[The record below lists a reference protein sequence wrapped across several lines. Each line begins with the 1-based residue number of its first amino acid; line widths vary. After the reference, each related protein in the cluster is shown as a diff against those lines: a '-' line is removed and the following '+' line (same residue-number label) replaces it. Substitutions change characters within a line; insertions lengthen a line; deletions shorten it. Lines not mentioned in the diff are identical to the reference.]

1 MKEMNARHK
10 EISSTLPVD
19 LDSLP
24 RLHRFR
30 LRGMQ
35 MTRLETFIDAAFAF
49 AISMLV
55 IAAQQIP
62 DNIQTLLSAFKNV
75 PTFVCSI
82 AVLGIFWRG
91 HWLWSR
97 RYGLEDGV
105 SILISWA
112 MIVTILIFIYP
123 LKAIFGAMWYLLSGH
138 QAGQPFSLHTTE
150 SQARTIF
157 AIYALGL
164 IAISAE
170 ILLLNLRA
178 WQLREPLRLNE
189 RESLV
194 TRSELSG
201 WSIPVSV
208 GIVSLV
214 VALTLPAAQIQWS
227 GWVYFSM
234 IILVPLHDFFHKR
247 ELKAVQDRS
256 QDGGPGKGSELRS
269 QVMKGQKTK
278 SEFVR

>member
-1 MKEMNARHK
+1 MKERWA
-10 EISSTLPVD
+10 EISSAVPEH

-24 RLHRFR
+24 RLKGFR
-30 LRGMQ
+30 MRGIE

-62 DNIQTLLSAFKNV
+62 DNIQALLAAFKNV

-105 SILISWA
+105 SIFISWM

-123 LKAIFGAMWYLLSGH
+123 LKAIFGAMWYLLSSG
-138 QAGQPFSLHTTE
+138 QVGQPFSLHTTE

-178 WQLREPLRLNE
+178 WQLREPLRLNARE
-189 RESLV
+189 RLV
-194 TRSELSG
+194 TGDEVTG

-208 GIVSLV
+208 GIVALV
-214 VALTLPAAQIQWS
+214 LALTLPIEKIAWS

-234 IILVPLHDFFHKR
+234 AILVPVHKWFLGR
-247 ELKAVQDRS
+247 RLERASHLAN
-256 QDGGPGKGSELRS
+256 
-269 QVMKGQKTK
+269 
-278 SEFVR
+278 

>member
-1 MKEMNARHK
+1 MNERHD
-10 EISSTLPVD
+10 PP
-19 LDSLP
+19 LP
-24 RLHRFR
+24 RLRALEAEIASALPGNLDALPRLRGFR

-35 MTRLETFIDAAFAF
+35 PTRLETFIDAAFAF
-49 AISMLV
+49 GISMLV

-62 DNIQTLLSAFKNV
+62 DDIASLLAAFKNV
-75 PTFVCSI
+75 PTFICSI

-97 RYGLEDGV
+97 RYGLEDSV

-123 LKAIFGAMWYLLSGH
+123 LKAIFGSMWYLLSN
-138 QAGQPFSLHTTE
+138 GQVGQRLSLHTTE
-150 SQARTIF
+150 AQARTIF

-178 WQLREPLRLNE
+178 WRLREPLRLNLRE
-189 RESLV
+189 RLM
-194 TRSELSG
+194 TRGELTG

-208 GIVSLV
+208 GIVSLIFS
-214 VALTLPAAQIQWS
+214 LTLPIEQIAWC

-234 IILVPLHDFFHKR
+234 VILLR
-247 ELKAVQDRS
+247 VQKFLQNRRLNEADES
-256 QDGGPGKGSELRS
+256 
-269 QVMKGQKTK
+269 
-278 SEFVR
+278 

>member
-1 MKEMNARHK
+1 MKERHRD
-10 EISSTLPVD
+10 IASALPAD
-19 LDSLP
+19 LDVLP
-24 RLHRFR
+24 RSRGFR
-30 LRGMQ
+30 LRGME

-62 DNIQTLLSAFKNV
+62 ENIQTLLAAFKNV

-91 HWLWSR
+91 HWTWSR

-105 SILISWA
+105 SIFISWVMLA
-112 MIVTILIFIYP
+112 TILIFIYP
-123 LKAIFGAMWYLLSGH
+123 LKAIFGAMWYFISSG
-138 QAGQPFSLHTTE
+138 QVGQPFSLHTTE

-157 AIYALGL
+157 AIYAVGL

-170 ILLLNLRA
+170 ILLLNLRS
-178 WQLREPLRLNE
+178 WQLREPLRLNA

-194 TRSELSG
+194 TRGELTG
-201 WSIPVSV
+201 WSIPVGV

-214 VALTLPAAQIQWS
+214 SALTLPAEQIQWS

-247 ELKAVQDRS
+247 GLKAAQN
-256 QDGGPGKGSELRS
+256 GS
-269 QVMKGQKTK
+269 
-278 SEFVR
+278 

>member
-1 MKEMNARHK
+1 MPDRIAAVDTRPSTSLRTRHE
-10 EISSTLPVD
+10 EISSTLPAN
-19 LDSLP
+19 LDALP
-24 RLHRFR
+24 RLRGFR
-30 LRGMQ
+30 LRGME

-49 AISMLV
+49 GISMLV

-62 DNIQTLLSAFKNV
+62 DNVQTLLAAFKNV
-75 PTFVCSI
+75 PTFICSI

-97 RYGLEDGV
+97 RFGLEDGI

-123 LKAIFGAMWYLLSGH
+123 LKAIFGSMWYLLSSGRV
-138 QAGQPFSLHTTE
+138 GQPLSLHTTE

-178 WQLREPLRLNE
+178 WQLREPLQLNE
-189 RESLV
+189 RESLA
-194 TRSELSG
+194 TRGELSG
-201 WSIPVSV
+201 WAIPVSV

-214 VALTLPAAQIQWS
+214 FALTLPGEQIQWS

-234 IILVPLHDFFHKR
+234 IILVPLHDYYLRRKLR
-247 ELKAVQDRS
+247 EAQEK
-256 QDGGPGKGSELRS
+256 
-269 QVMKGQKTK
+269 
-278 SEFVR
+278 

>member
-1 MKEMNARHK
+1 MKERWA
-10 EISSTLPVD
+10 EIGSAVPKD
-19 LDSLP
+19 LDGLP
-24 RLHRFR
+24 RLKGFR
-30 LRGMQ
+30 LRGVE

-49 AISMLV
+49 GISMLV

-62 DNIQTLLSAFKNV
+62 DNVQTLLAAFKNV

-97 RYGLEDGV
+97 RYGLEDGA

-123 LKAIFGAMWYLLSGH
+123 LKAIFGSMWYLLSS
-138 QAGQPFSLHTTE
+138 GQVGRPLSLHTTE

-194 TRSELSG
+194 TRGELSG
-201 WSIPVSV
+201 WGIPVSV

-214 VALTLPAAQIQWS
+214 FALTLPGEQIQWS

-234 IILVPLHDFFHKR
+234 IILVPLHDYYLNQR
-247 ELKAVQDRS
+247 IRDA
-256 QDGGPGKGSELRS
+256 
-269 QVMKGQKTK
+269 QK
-278 SEFVR
+278 SRN

>member
-1 MKEMNARHK
+1 MKERWA
-10 EISSTLPVD
+10 EISSAVPEH

-24 RLHRFR
+24 RLKGFR
-30 LRGMQ
+30 MRGIE

-62 DNIQTLLSAFKNV
+62 DNIQALLAAFKNV

-105 SILISWA
+105 SIFISWM

-123 LKAIFGAMWYLLSGH
+123 LKAIFGAMWYLLSSG
-138 QAGQPFSLHTTE
+138 QVGQPFSLHTTE

-170 ILLLNLRA
+170 ILFLNLRA
-178 WQLREPLRLNE
+178 WQLREPLRLNARE
-189 RESLV
+189 RLM
-194 TRSELSG
+194 TRGELSG

-208 GIVSLV
+208 GLVSL
-214 VALTLPAAQIQWS
+214 ALSFTLPIEKIEWC
-227 GWVYFSM
+227 GWVYFLM
-234 IILVPLHDFFHKR
+234 AIILRVHWFWHR
-247 ELKAVQDRS
+247 RRLKAVQD
-256 QDGGPGKGSELRS
+256 GS
-269 QVMKGQKTK
+269 
-278 SEFVR
+278 

>member
-1 MKEMNARHK
+1 MKERHQ
-10 EISSTLPVD
+10 EIGSALPTD
-19 LDSLP
+19 LDALP
-24 RLHRFR
+24 RLRGFR
-30 LRGMQ
+30 LRGLE

-62 DNIQTLLSAFKNV
+62 DNIQALLEAFKNV

-112 MIVTILIFIYP
+112 MIVTILILIYP
-123 LKAIFGAMWYLLSGH
+123 LKAIFGAMWNLLSNGRV
-138 QAGQPFSLHTTE
+138 GQPFSLHTTE
-150 SQARTIF
+150 AQARALF
-157 AIYALGL
+157 AIYALGT

-178 WQLREPLRLNE
+178 WQLREPLRLDDRE
-189 RESLV
+189 RLM
-194 TRSELSG
+194 TRGELTG

-208 GIVSLV
+208 GLVSLV
-214 VALTLPAAQIQWS
+214 FSLTLPAEQIQWS
-227 GWVYFSM
+227 GWVYFLM
-234 IILVPLHDFFHKR
+234 AIILRVHWFWHKR
-247 ELKAVQDRS
+247 R
-256 QDGGPGKGSELRS
+256 LRVEES
-269 QVMKGQKTK
+269 D
-278 SEFVR
+278 E